1 MNKAI
6 NCMLI
11 ILAFV
16 MCISCGSYNTAT
28 MYADADTISIDG
40 ATRCDSLLF
49 SDFFKAP
56 KVVLLETKPECVV
69 QNIRSLEIYKEDIYI
84 LDDRANKLYVFDGN
98 GKFKRTISSPGRG
111 HGEYMKLA
119 DFSIDRT
126 KEIIYLL
133 DEATDEILKFRLD
146 DYKFL
151 SSIKA
156 VQNGYLTYCMQEI
169 GGKIYLN
176 RSSVLEKEKYELRE
190 IDERNG
196 KQVGKFL
203 KSDDYN
209 HGWNFPLSLEHSN
222 FYSKNS
228 QSPKYIGLFS
238 NLIMNVTADG
248 VSAAYIVDSRKFVNK
263 DEVLMMQRIAEGKLE
278 KIDFSGIYS
287 QKRIHQISRFIESSS
302 KVFFQYLEGDERNY
316 LVYDK
321 ASGKTKTSSLF
332 MDDYVSDKNMIP
344 MDFCYSDE
352 QGVVA
357 LLKPCFMPHFIKY
370 IIDGGKMRT
379 HLDNYSRLIK
389 LNKDSNP
396 VLFFQIEEVGEVWIR
411 SLSLHHS
418 KGKRQALNMISHV
431 LMYDDGSCHT
441 W

>member
-6 NCMLI
+6 NCMFI

-40 ATRCDSLLF
+40 ATRCDSLIF

-133 DEATDEILKFRLD
+133 DEATDEILKFSLD

-209 HGWNFPLSLEHSN
+209 NGWNFPLSLEHSN

-248 VSAAYIVDSRKFVNK
+248 VSAAYIVDSRKFVDK
-263 DEVLMMQRIAEGKLE
+263 EEVLKMQKIAEGKLE

-287 QKRIHQISRFIESSS
+287 QKRIHQISRFIESPS

-352 QGVVA
+352 RGVVA
-357 LLKPCFMPHFIKY
+357 LLKPCFMPHFMKY
-370 IIDGGKMRT
+370 IINGGKMRT

-396 VLFFQIEEVGEVWIR
+396 VLFFHEY
-411 SLSLHHS
+411 
-418 KGKRQALNMISHV
+418 K
-431 LMYDDGSCHT
+431 
-441 W
+441 

>member
-196 KQVGKFL
+196 KQLGKFL

-209 HGWNFPLSLEHSN
+209 HGWNFPLILEHSN

-396 VLFFQIEEVGEVWIR
+396 VLFFHEY
-411 SLSLHHS
+411 
-418 KGKRQALNMISHV
+418 K
-431 LMYDDGSCHT
+431 
-441 W
+441 

>member
-6 NCMLI
+6 NCMFI

-40 ATRCDSLLF
+40 ATKCDSLIF

-69 QNIRSLEIYKEDIYI
+69 QDIRSLEIYKEDIYI

-126 KEIIYLL
+126 KEVIYLL
-133 DEATDEILKFRLD
+133 DEATDEILKFSLD

-169 GGKIYLN
+169 GGKLYLN
-176 RSSVLEKEKYELRE
+176 RSSVSEKEKYELRE

-248 VSAAYIVDSRKFVNK
+248 VSAAYIVDSRKFVDK
-263 DEVLMMQRIAEGKLE
+263 EEVLKMQKIAEGKLE

-287 QKRIHQISRFIESSS
+287 QKRIHQISRFIESPS

-352 QGVVA
+352 RGVVA
-357 LLKPCFMPHFIKY
+357 LLKPCFMPHFMKY
-370 IIDGGKMRT
+370 IINGGKMRT

-396 VLFFQIEEVGEVWIR
+396 VLFFHEY
-411 SLSLHHS
+411 
-418 KGKRQALNMISHV
+418 K
-431 LMYDDGSCHT
+431 
-441 W
+441 

>member
-6 NCMLI
+6 NSMFI

-40 ATRCDSLLF
+40 ATRCDSLIF

-84 LDDRANKLYVFDGN
+84 LDDHANKLYVFDGN

-209 HGWNFPLSLEHSN
+209 NGWNFPLSLEHSN

-287 QKRIHQISRFIESSS
+287 QKRIHQISRFIESPSN
-302 KVFFQYLEGDERNY
+302 VFFQYLEGDERNY

-352 QGVVA
+352 RGVVA

-370 IIDGGKMRT
+370 IINGGKMRT

-396 VLFFQIEEVGEVWIR
+396 VLFFHEY
-411 SLSLHHS
+411 
-418 KGKRQALNMISHV
+418 K
-431 LMYDDGSCHT
+431 
-441 W
+441 

>member
-6 NCMLI
+6 NCMFI

-40 ATRCDSLLF
+40 ATRCDSLLL

-84 LDDRANKLYVFDGN
+84 LDDRANKLYIFDGN

-133 DEATDEILKFRLD
+133 DEATDEILKFSLD

-176 RSSVLEKEKYELRE
+176 RSSVSEKGKYELRE

-238 NLIMNVTADG
+238 NLIMNVTADE
-248 VSAAYIVDSRKFVNK
+248 VSAAYIVDSRKFVDK
-263 DEVLMMQRIAEGKLE
+263 EEVLKMQKIAEGKLE

-287 QKRIHQISRFIESSS
+287 QKRIHQISRFIESPS

-332 MDDYVSDKNMIP
+332 MNDYVSDKNMIP

-352 QGVVA
+352 RGVVA

-396 VLFFQIEEVGEVWIR
+396 VLFFHEY
-411 SLSLHHS
+411 
-418 KGKRQALNMISHV
+418 K
-431 LMYDDGSCHT
+431 
-441 W
+441 

>member
-6 NCMLI
+6 NCMFI
-11 ILAFV
+11 ILVFV

-40 ATRCDSLLF
+40 ATRCDSLIF

-156 VQNGYLTYCMQEI
+156 VQNGYLTYSIQEI

-248 VSAAYIVDSRKFVNK
+248 VSAAYIVDSRKFVDK
-263 DEVLMMQRIAEGKLE
+263 EEVLKMQKIAEGKLE

-287 QKRIHQISRFIESSS
+287 QKRIHQISRFIESPS

-352 QGVVA
+352 RGVVA

-370 IIDGGKMRT
+370 IINGGKVRT
-379 HLDNYSRLIK
+379 HLDNYNRLMK

-396 VLFFQIEEVGEVWIR
+396 VLFFHEY
-411 SLSLHHS
+411 
-418 KGKRQALNMISHV
+418 K
-431 LMYDDGSCHT
+431 
-441 W
+441 

>member
-6 NCMLI
+6 NCMFI

-126 KEIIYLL
+126 KEVIYLL

-332 MDDYVSDKNMIP
+332 MNDYVSDKNMIP

-396 VLFFQIEEVGEVWIR
+396 VLFFHEY
-411 SLSLHHS
+411 
-418 KGKRQALNMISHV
+418 K
-431 LMYDDGSCHT
+431 
-441 W
+441 

>member
-6 NCMLI
+6 NCMFI

-40 ATRCDSLLF
+40 ATRCDSLIF

-133 DEATDEILKFRLD
+133 DEATDEILKFSLN

-176 RSSVLEKEKYELRE
+176 RSSVSEKEKYELRE

-228 QSPKYIGLFS
+228 QSPKYIGSFS

-248 VSAAYIVDSRKFVNK
+248 VSAAYIVDSRKFVDK
-263 DEVLMMQRIAEGKLE
+263 EEVLKMQKIAEGKLE

-287 QKRIHQISRFIESSS
+287 QKRIHQISRFIELPS

-332 MDDYVSDKNMIP
+332 MDNYVSDKNMIP

-370 IIDGGKMRT
+370 IINGGKMRT

-396 VLFFQIEEVGEVWIR
+396 VLFFHEY
-411 SLSLHHS
+411 
-418 KGKRQALNMISHV
+418 K
-431 LMYDDGSCHT
+431 
-441 W
+441 

>member
-6 NCMLI
+6 NCMFI

-40 ATRCDSLLF
+40 ATRCDSLIF

-126 KEIIYLL
+126 KDIIYLL
-133 DEATDEILKFRLD
+133 DEATDEILKFSLD

-156 VQNGYLTYCMQEI
+156 VQNGYLTYSMQEI

-190 IDERNG
+190 IDECNG

-209 HGWNFPLSLEHSN
+209 NGWNFPLSLEHSN

-263 DEVLMMQRIAEGKLE
+263 DEVLMMQRVAEGKLE

-287 QKRIHQISRFIESSS
+287 QKRIHQISRFIESPS

-352 QGVVA
+352 RGVVA

-370 IIDGGKMRT
+370 IINGGKMRT

-396 VLFFQIEEVGEVWIR
+396 VLFFHEY
-411 SLSLHHS
+411 
-418 KGKRQALNMISHV
+418 K
-431 LMYDDGSCHT
+431 
-441 W
+441 

>member
-6 NCMLI
+6 NCMFI

-84 LDDRANKLYVFDGN
+84 LDDRANKLYIFDGN

-287 QKRIHQISRFIESSS
+287 QKRIHQISRFIESPS

-332 MDDYVSDKNMIP
+332 MDNYVSDKNMIP

-352 QGVVA
+352 RGVVA

-370 IIDGGKMRT
+370 IINGGKMRT

-396 VLFFQIEEVGEVWIR
+396 VLFFHEY
-411 SLSLHHS
+411 
-418 KGKRQALNMISHV
+418 K
-431 LMYDDGSCHT
+431 
-441 W
+441 

>member
-6 NCMLI
+6 NCMFI

-40 ATRCDSLLF
+40 ATKCDSLIF

-84 LDDRANKLYVFDGN
+84 LDDRANKLYIFDGN

-133 DEATDEILKFRLD
+133 DEATDEILKFSLD

-156 VQNGYLTYCMQEI
+156 VQDGYLTYCMQEI

-176 RSSVLEKEKYELRE
+176 RSSVSEKEKYELRE

-248 VSAAYIVDSRKFVNK
+248 VSAAYIVDSRKFVDK
-263 DEVLMMQRIAEGKLE
+263 EEVLKMQKIAEGKLE

-287 QKRIHQISRFIESSS
+287 QKRIHQISRFIESPS

-332 MDDYVSDKNMIP
+332 MDNYVSDKNMIP

-352 QGVVA
+352 RGVVA

-370 IIDGGKMRT
+370 IINGGKMRT

-396 VLFFQIEEVGEVWIR
+396 VLFFHEY
-411 SLSLHHS
+411 
-418 KGKRQALNMISHV
+418 K
-431 LMYDDGSCHT
+431 
-441 W
+441 

>member
-6 NCMLI
+6 NCMFI

-40 ATRCDSLLF
+40 ATRCDSLIF

-126 KEIIYLL
+126 KEVIYLL
-133 DEATDEILKFRLD
+133 DEATDEILKFSLN

-176 RSSVLEKEKYELRE
+176 RSSVSEKEKYELRE

-248 VSAAYIVDSRKFVNK
+248 VSAAYIVDSRKFVDK
-263 DEVLMMQRIAEGKLE
+263 EEVLKMQRIAEGKLE

-287 QKRIHQISRFIESSS
+287 QKRIHQISRFIESPS

-352 QGVVA
+352 RGVVA

-370 IIDGGKMRT
+370 IINGGKMRT

-396 VLFFQIEEVGEVWIR
+396 VLFFHEY
-411 SLSLHHS
+411 
-418 KGKRQALNMISHV
+418 K
-431 LMYDDGSCHT
+431 
-441 W
+441 

>member
-6 NCMLI
+6 NCMFI
-11 ILAFV
+11 ILVVV

-40 ATRCDSLLF
+40 ATRCDSLIF

-133 DEATDEILKFRLD
+133 DEATDEILKFSLN

-176 RSSVLEKEKYELRE
+176 RSSVSEKEKYELRE

-263 DEVLMMQRIAEGKLE
+263 EEVLKMQKIAEGKLE

-287 QKRIHQISRFIESSS
+287 QKRIHQISRFIESPS

-352 QGVVA
+352 RGVVA

-370 IIDGGKMRT
+370 IINGGKMRT

-396 VLFFQIEEVGEVWIR
+396 VLFFHEY
-411 SLSLHHS
+411 
-418 KGKRQALNMISHV
+418 K
-431 LMYDDGSCHT
+431 
-441 W
+441 

>member
-6 NCMLI
+6 NCMFI

-126 KEIIYLL
+126 KEVIYLL
-133 DEATDEILKFRLD
+133 DEATDEILKFSLD

-287 QKRIHQISRFIESSS
+287 QKRIHQISRFIESPS

-332 MDDYVSDKNMIP
+332 MNDYVSDKNMIP

-352 QGVVA
+352 RGVVA

-396 VLFFQIEEVGEVWIR
+396 VLFFHEY
-411 SLSLHHS
+411 
-418 KGKRQALNMISHV
+418 K
-431 LMYDDGSCHT
+431 
-441 W
+441 

>member
-6 NCMLI
+6 NCMFI
-11 ILAFV
+11 ILVFV

-28 MYADADTISIDG
+28 MYADVDTISIDG
-40 ATRCDSLLF
+40 ATRCDSLIF

-84 LDDRANKLYVFDGN
+84 LDDRANKLYIFDGN

-133 DEATDEILKFRLD
+133 DEATDEILKFSLN

-248 VSAAYIVDSRKFVNK
+248 VSAAYIVDSRKFVDK
-263 DEVLMMQRIAEGKLE
+263 EEVLKMQGIAEGKLE
-278 KIDFSGIYS
+278 KIDFSDIYS
-287 QKRIHQISRFIESSS
+287 QKRIHQISRFIESPS

-352 QGVVA
+352 RGVVA

-370 IIDGGKMRT
+370 IINGGKMRT

-396 VLFFQIEEVGEVWIR
+396 VLFFHEY
-411 SLSLHHS
+411 
-418 KGKRQALNMISHV
+418 K
-431 LMYDDGSCHT
+431 
-441 W
+441 

>member
-6 NCMLI
+6 NCMFI
-11 ILAFV
+11 ILVFV

-40 ATRCDSLLF
+40 ATRCDSLIF

-84 LDDRANKLYVFDGN
+84 LDDRANKLYIFDGN

-126 KEIIYLL
+126 KEVIYLL
-133 DEATDEILKFRLD
+133 DEATDEILKFSLD

-209 HGWNFPLSLEHSN
+209 NGWNFPLSLEHSN

-287 QKRIHQISRFIESSS
+287 QKRIHQISRFIESPS

-352 QGVVA
+352 RGVVA

-370 IIDGGKMRT
+370 IINGGKMRT

-396 VLFFQIEEVGEVWIR
+396 VLFFHEY
-411 SLSLHHS
+411 
-418 KGKRQALNMISHV
+418 K
-431 LMYDDGSCHT
+431 
-441 W
+441 

>member
-196 KQVGKFL
+196 KQLGKFL

-287 QKRIHQISRFIESSS
+287 QKRIHQISRFIESSN

-357 LLKPCFMPHFIKY
+357 LLKPCFMPHFMKY
-370 IIDGGKMRT
+370 IINAGKMRT

-396 VLFFQIEEVGEVWIR
+396 VLFFHEY
-411 SLSLHHS
+411 
-418 KGKRQALNMISHV
+418 K
-431 LMYDDGSCHT
+431 
-441 W
+441 

>member
-6 NCMLI
+6 NCMFI

-40 ATRCDSLLF
+40 ATRCDSLIF

-98 GKFKRTISSPGRG
+98 GKFKRTISSQGRG

-287 QKRIHQISRFIESSS
+287 QKRIHQISRFIESPS

-352 QGVVA
+352 RGVVA

-370 IIDGGKMRT
+370 IINGGKMRT

-396 VLFFQIEEVGEVWIR
+396 VLFFHEYR
-411 SLSLHHS
+411 
-418 KGKRQALNMISHV
+418 
-431 LMYDDGSCHT
+431 
-441 W
+441 

>member
-6 NCMLI
+6 NCMFI

-40 ATRCDSLLF
+40 ATRCDSLIF

-84 LDDRANKLYVFDGN
+84 LDDRANKLYIFDGN

-126 KEIIYLL
+126 KDIIYLL
-133 DEATDEILKFRLD
+133 DEATDEILKFSLN

-248 VSAAYIVDSRKFVNK
+248 VSAAYIVDSRKFVDK
-263 DEVLMMQRIAEGKLE
+263 EEVLKMQGIAEGKLE
-278 KIDFSGIYS
+278 KIDFSDIYS
-287 QKRIHQISRFIESSS
+287 QKRIHQISRFIESPS

-352 QGVVA
+352 RGVVA

-370 IIDGGKMRT
+370 IINGGKMRT

-396 VLFFQIEEVGEVWIR
+396 VLFFHEY
-411 SLSLHHS
+411 
-418 KGKRQALNMISHV
+418 K
-431 LMYDDGSCHT
+431 
-441 W
+441 

>member
-6 NCMLI
+6 NCMFI

-40 ATRCDSLLF
+40 ATKCDSLIF

-133 DEATDEILKFRLD
+133 DEATDEILKFSLD

-156 VQNGYLTYCMQEI
+156 VQDGYLTYCMQEI
-169 GGKIYLN
+169 DGKIYLN

-209 HGWNFPLSLEHSN
+209 NGWNFPLSLEHSN

-248 VSAAYIVDSRKFVNK
+248 VSAAYIVDSRKFVDK
-263 DEVLMMQRIAEGKLE
+263 EEVLKMQKIAEGKLE

-287 QKRIHQISRFIESSS
+287 QKRIHQISRFIESPS

-352 QGVVA
+352 RGVVA

-370 IIDGGKMRT
+370 IINGGKMRT

-396 VLFFQIEEVGEVWIR
+396 VLFFHEY
-411 SLSLHHS
+411 
-418 KGKRQALNMISHV
+418 K
-431 LMYDDGSCHT
+431 
-441 W
+441 

>member
-6 NCMLI
+6 NCMFI

-40 ATRCDSLLF
+40 ATRCDSLIF

-126 KEIIYLL
+126 KEVIYLL
-133 DEATDEILKFRLD
+133 DEATDEILKFCLD

-156 VQNGYLTYCMQEI
+156 VQNGYLTYSMQEI

-287 QKRIHQISRFIESSS
+287 QKRIHQISRFIESPS

-352 QGVVA
+352 RGVVA

-370 IIDGGKMRT
+370 IINGGKMRT

-396 VLFFQIEEVGEVWIR
+396 VLFFHEY
-411 SLSLHHS
+411 
-418 KGKRQALNMISHV
+418 K
-431 LMYDDGSCHT
+431 
-441 W
+441 

>member
-40 ATRCDSLLF
+40 ATRCDSLIF

-263 DEVLMMQRIAEGKLE
+263 EEVLMMQRIAEGKLE

-287 QKRIHQISRFIESSS
+287 QKRIHQISRFIESPS

-352 QGVVA
+352 RGVVA

-396 VLFFQIEEVGEVWIR
+396 VLFFHEY
-411 SLSLHHS
+411 
-418 KGKRQALNMISHV
+418 K
-431 LMYDDGSCHT
+431 
-441 W
+441 

>member
-6 NCMLI
+6 NCMFI

-40 ATRCDSLLF
+40 ATRCDSLIF

-126 KEIIYLL
+126 KEVIYLL
-133 DEATDEILKFRLD
+133 DEATDEILKFSLN

-156 VQNGYLTYCMQEI
+156 VQNGYLTYSMQEI

-176 RSSVLEKEKYELRE
+176 RSSVSEKEKYELRE

-248 VSAAYIVDSRKFVNK
+248 VSAAYIVDSRKFVDK
-263 DEVLMMQRIAEGKLE
+263 EEVLKMQKIAEGKLE

-287 QKRIHQISRFIESSS
+287 QKRIHQISRFIESPS

-352 QGVVA
+352 RGVVA

-370 IIDGGKMRT
+370 IINGGKMRT

-396 VLFFQIEEVGEVWIR
+396 VLFFHEY
-411 SLSLHHS
+411 
-418 KGKRQALNMISHV
+418 K
-431 LMYDDGSCHT
+431 
-441 W
+441 

>member
-6 NCMLI
+6 NCMFI
-11 ILAFV
+11 ILVFV

-40 ATRCDSLLF
+40 ATRCDSLIF

-84 LDDRANKLYVFDGN
+84 LDDRANKLYIFDGN

-126 KEIIYLL
+126 KEVIYLL
-133 DEATDEILKFRLD
+133 DEATDEILKFSLD

-287 QKRIHQISRFIESSS
+287 QKRIHQISRFIESPS

-352 QGVVA
+352 RGVVA

-370 IIDGGKMRT
+370 IINGGKMRT

-396 VLFFQIEEVGEVWIR
+396 VLFFHEY
-411 SLSLHHS
+411 
-418 KGKRQALNMISHV
+418 K
-431 LMYDDGSCHT
+431 
-441 W
+441 

>member
-6 NCMLI
+6 NCMFI

-196 KQVGKFL
+196 KQLGKFL

-396 VLFFQIEEVGEVWIR
+396 VLFFHEY
-411 SLSLHHS
+411 
-418 KGKRQALNMISHV
+418 K
-431 LMYDDGSCHT
+431 
-441 W
+441 

>member
-6 NCMLI
+6 NCMFI

-40 ATRCDSLLF
+40 ATRCDSLIF

-84 LDDRANKLYVFDGN
+84 LDDRANKLYIFDGN

-133 DEATDEILKFRLD
+133 DEDTDEILKFSLN

-156 VQNGYLTYCMQEI
+156 VQNGNLTYSMQEI

-248 VSAAYIVDSRKFVNK
+248 VSAAYIVDSRKFVDK
-263 DEVLMMQRIAEGKLE
+263 EEVLKMQKIAEGKLE

-287 QKRIHQISRFIESSS
+287 QKRIHQISRFIESPS

-321 ASGKTKTSSLF
+321 VSGKTKTSSLF

-352 QGVVA
+352 RGVVA

-396 VLFFQIEEVGEVWIR
+396 VLFFHEY
-411 SLSLHHS
+411 
-418 KGKRQALNMISHV
+418 K
-431 LMYDDGSCHT
+431 
-441 W
+441 

>member
-6 NCMLI
+6 NCMFI

-40 ATRCDSLLF
+40 ATRCDSLIF

-126 KEIIYLL
+126 KEVIYLL
-133 DEATDEILKFRLD
+133 DEATDEILKFSLD

-156 VQNGYLTYCMQEI
+156 VQNGYLTYSMQEI

-248 VSAAYIVDSRKFVNK
+248 VSAAYIVDSRKFVDK
-263 DEVLMMQRIAEGKLE
+263 EEVLKMQKIAEGKLE

-287 QKRIHQISRFIESSS
+287 QKRIHQISRFIESPS

-352 QGVVA
+352 RGVVA
-357 LLKPCFMPHFIKY
+357 LLKPCFMPHFMKY
-370 IIDGGKMRT
+370 IINGGKMRT

-396 VLFFQIEEVGEVWIR
+396 VLFFHEY
-411 SLSLHHS
+411 
-418 KGKRQALNMISHV
+418 K
-431 LMYDDGSCHT
+431 
-441 W
+441 

>member
-6 NCMLI
+6 NCMFI
-11 ILAFV
+11 ILVFV

-40 ATRCDSLLF
+40 ATRCDSLIF

-56 KVVLLETKPECVV
+56 KIVLLETKPECVV

-98 GKFKRTISSPGRG
+98 GKFKRTVSSPGRG

-126 KEIIYLL
+126 KEVIYLL
-133 DEATDEILKFRLD
+133 DEATDEILKFSLD

-156 VQNGYLTYCMQEI
+156 VQNGYLTYSMQEI

-176 RSSVLEKEKYELRE
+176 RSSVSEKEKYELRE

-209 HGWNFPLSLEHSN
+209 NGWNFPLSLEHSN

-248 VSAAYIVDSRKFVNK
+248 VSAAYIVDSRKFVDK
-263 DEVLMMQRIAEGKLE
+263 EEVLKMQRIAEGKLE

-287 QKRIHQISRFIESSS
+287 QKRIHQISRFIESPS

-370 IIDGGKMRT
+370 IINGGKMRT

-396 VLFFQIEEVGEVWIR
+396 VLFFHEY
-411 SLSLHHS
+411 
-418 KGKRQALNMISHV
+418 K
-431 LMYDDGSCHT
+431 
-441 W
+441 

>member
-6 NCMLI
+6 NCMFI

-126 KEIIYLL
+126 KEVIYLL

-209 HGWNFPLSLEHSN
+209 NGWNFPLSLEHSN

-238 NLIMNVTADG
+238 NLIMNVTADA

-263 DEVLMMQRIAEGKLE
+263 DEVLMMQRVAEGKLE
-278 KIDFSGIYS
+278 KIDFSSIYS
-287 QKRIHQISRFIESSS
+287 QKRIHQISRFIESPS

-332 MDDYVSDKNMIP
+332 MNDYVSDKNMIP

-352 QGVVA
+352 RGVVA

-396 VLFFQIEEVGEVWIR
+396 VLFFHEY
-411 SLSLHHS
+411 
-418 KGKRQALNMISHV
+418 K
-431 LMYDDGSCHT
+431 
-441 W
+441 

>member
-6 NCMLI
+6 NCMFI

-40 ATRCDSLLF
+40 ATRCDSLIF

-126 KEIIYLL
+126 KEVIYLL
-133 DEATDEILKFRLD
+133 DEATDEILKFSLD

-156 VQNGYLTYCMQEI
+156 VQNGYLTYSMQEI

-190 IDERNG
+190 IDECNG

-248 VSAAYIVDSRKFVNK
+248 VSAAYIVDSRKFVDK
-263 DEVLMMQRIAEGKLE
+263 EEVLKMQIIAEGKLE

-287 QKRIHQISRFIESSS
+287 QKRIHQISRFIESPS

-352 QGVVA
+352 RGVVA

-370 IIDGGKMRT
+370 IINGGKMRT

-396 VLFFQIEEVGEVWIR
+396 VLFFHEY
-411 SLSLHHS
+411 
-418 KGKRQALNMISHV
+418 K
-431 LMYDDGSCHT
+431 
-441 W
+441 

>member
-6 NCMLI
+6 NCMFI
-11 ILAFV
+11 ILVFV

-287 QKRIHQISRFIESSS
+287 QKRIHQISRFIESPS

-396 VLFFQIEEVGEVWIR
+396 VLFFHEY
-411 SLSLHHS
+411 
-418 KGKRQALNMISHV
+418 K
-431 LMYDDGSCHT
+431 
-441 W
+441 

>member
-6 NCMLI
+6 NCMFI

-40 ATRCDSLLF
+40 ATRCDSLIF

-126 KEIIYLL
+126 KEVIYLL
-133 DEATDEILKFRLD
+133 DEATDEILKFSLD

-263 DEVLMMQRIAEGKLE
+263 EEVLKMQKIAEGKLE

-287 QKRIHQISRFIESSS
+287 QKRIHQISRFIESPS

-352 QGVVA
+352 RGVVA

-370 IIDGGKMRT
+370 IINGGKMRT

-396 VLFFQIEEVGEVWIR
+396 VLFFHEY
-411 SLSLHHS
+411 
-418 KGKRQALNMISHV
+418 K
-431 LMYDDGSCHT
+431 
-441 W
+441 

>member
-6 NCMLI
+6 NCMFI

-40 ATRCDSLLF
+40 ATRCDSLIF

-84 LDDRANKLYVFDGN
+84 LDDRANKLYIFDGN

-133 DEATDEILKFRLD
+133 DEATDEILKFSLN

-176 RSSVLEKEKYELRE
+176 RSSVSEKGKYELRE

-238 NLIMNVTADG
+238 NLIMNVTADE
-248 VSAAYIVDSRKFVNK
+248 VSAAYIVDSRKFVDK
-263 DEVLMMQRIAEGKLE
+263 EEVLKMQKIAEGKLE

-287 QKRIHQISRFIESSS
+287 QKRIHQISRFIESPS

-332 MDDYVSDKNMIP
+332 MDNYVSDKNMIP

-352 QGVVA
+352 RGVVA

-370 IIDGGKMRT
+370 IINGGKMRT

-396 VLFFQIEEVGEVWIR
+396 VLFFHEY
-411 SLSLHHS
+411 
-418 KGKRQALNMISHV
+418 K
-431 LMYDDGSCHT
+431 
-441 W
+441 

>member
-6 NCMLI
+6 NCMFI
-11 ILAFV
+11 ILVFV

-40 ATRCDSLLF
+40 ATRCDSLIF

-126 KEIIYLL
+126 KEVIYLL
-133 DEATDEILKFRLD
+133 DEATDEILKFSLN

-263 DEVLMMQRIAEGKLE
+263 EEVLKMQKIAEGKLE

-287 QKRIHQISRFIESSS
+287 QKRIHQISRFIESPS

-352 QGVVA
+352 RGVVA
-357 LLKPCFMPHFIKY
+357 LLKPCFMPHFMKY
-370 IIDGGKMRT
+370 IINGGKMRT

-396 VLFFQIEEVGEVWIR
+396 VLFFHEY
-411 SLSLHHS
+411 
-418 KGKRQALNMISHV
+418 K
-431 LMYDDGSCHT
+431 
-441 W
+441 

>member
-6 NCMLI
+6 NCMFI

-40 ATRCDSLLF
+40 ATRCDSLIF

-84 LDDRANKLYVFDGN
+84 LDDRANKLYIFDGN

-133 DEATDEILKFRLD
+133 DEATDEILKFSLN

-248 VSAAYIVDSRKFVNK
+248 VSAAYIVDSRKFVDK
-263 DEVLMMQRIAEGKLE
+263 EEVLKMQRIAEGKLE

-287 QKRIHQISRFIESSS
+287 QKRIHQISRFIESPS

-352 QGVVA
+352 RGVVA

-370 IIDGGKMRT
+370 IINGGKMRT

-396 VLFFQIEEVGEVWIR
+396 VLFFHEY
-411 SLSLHHS
+411 
-418 KGKRQALNMISHV
+418 K
-431 LMYDDGSCHT
+431 
-441 W
+441 

>member
-6 NCMLI
+6 NCMFI

-40 ATRCDSLLF
+40 ATRCDSLIF

-133 DEATDEILKFRLD
+133 DEATDEILKFSLN

-176 RSSVLEKEKYELRE
+176 RSSVSEKEKYELRE

-248 VSAAYIVDSRKFVNK
+248 VSAAYIVDSRKFVDK
-263 DEVLMMQRIAEGKLE
+263 EEVLKMQKIAEGKLE

-287 QKRIHQISRFIESSS
+287 QKRIHQISRFIESPS

-332 MDDYVSDKNMIP
+332 MDNYVSDKNMIP

-352 QGVVA
+352 RGVVA

-396 VLFFQIEEVGEVWIR
+396 VLFFHEY
-411 SLSLHHS
+411 
-418 KGKRQALNMISHV
+418 K
-431 LMYDDGSCHT
+431 
-441 W
+441 

>member
-6 NCMLI
+6 NCMFI

-40 ATRCDSLLF
+40 ATKCDSLIF

-84 LDDRANKLYVFDGN
+84 LDDHANKLYVFDGN

-126 KEIIYLL
+126 KEVIYLL
-133 DEATDEILKFRLD
+133 DEATDEILKFCLD

-156 VQNGYLTYCMQEI
+156 VQNGYLTYSMQEI

-209 HGWNFPLSLEHSN
+209 NGWNFPLSLEHSN

-287 QKRIHQISRFIESSS
+287 QKRIHQISRFIESPS

-352 QGVVA
+352 RGVVA

-370 IIDGGKMRT
+370 IINGGKMRT

-396 VLFFQIEEVGEVWIR
+396 VLFFHEY
-411 SLSLHHS
+411 
-418 KGKRQALNMISHV
+418 K
-431 LMYDDGSCHT
+431 
-441 W
+441 

>member
-6 NCMLI
+6 NCMFI

-40 ATRCDSLLF
+40 ATRCDSLIF

-133 DEATDEILKFRLD
+133 DEATDEILKFSLN

-169 GGKIYLN
+169 DGKIYLN

-209 HGWNFPLSLEHSN
+209 NGWNFPLSLEHSN

-248 VSAAYIVDSRKFVNK
+248 VSAAYIVDSRKFVDK
-263 DEVLMMQRIAEGKLE
+263 EEVLKMQKIAEGKLE

-287 QKRIHQISRFIESSS
+287 QKRIHQISRFIESPS

-352 QGVVA
+352 RGVVA

-370 IIDGGKMRT
+370 IINGGKMRT

-396 VLFFQIEEVGEVWIR
+396 VLFFHEY
-411 SLSLHHS
+411 
-418 KGKRQALNMISHV
+418 K
-431 LMYDDGSCHT
+431 
-441 W
+441 

>member
-6 NCMLI
+6 NCMFI

-40 ATRCDSLLF
+40 ATKCDSLIF

-84 LDDRANKLYVFDGN
+84 LDDHANKLYVFDGN

-126 KEIIYLL
+126 KEVIYLL
-133 DEATDEILKFRLD
+133 DEATDEILKFCLD

-156 VQNGYLTYCMQEI
+156 VQNGYLTYSMQEI

-287 QKRIHQISRFIESSS
+287 QKRIHQISRFIESPS

-352 QGVVA
+352 RGVVA

-370 IIDGGKMRT
+370 IINGGKMRT

-396 VLFFQIEEVGEVWIR
+396 VLFFHEY
-411 SLSLHHS
+411 
-418 KGKRQALNMISHV
+418 K
-431 LMYDDGSCHT
+431 
-441 W
+441 

>member
-6 NCMLI
+6 NCMFI

-40 ATRCDSLLF
+40 ATKCDSLIF

-133 DEATDEILKFRLD
+133 DEATDEILKFSLD

-169 GGKIYLN
+169 DGKIYLN

-263 DEVLMMQRIAEGKLE
+263 EEVLKMQGIAEGKLE
-278 KIDFSGIYS
+278 KIDFSDIYS
-287 QKRIHQISRFIESSS
+287 QKRIHQISRFIESPS

-332 MDDYVSDKNMIP
+332 MDNYVSDKNMIP

-352 QGVVA
+352 RGVVA

-370 IIDGGKMRT
+370 IINGGKMRT

-396 VLFFQIEEVGEVWIR
+396 VLFFHEY
-411 SLSLHHS
+411 
-418 KGKRQALNMISHV
+418 KKKR
-431 LMYDDGSCHT
+431 
-441 W
+441 